1 MPALAAAV
9 VAFGVFFGGFVK
21 ATLGLGFGVTS
32 TPILSLVL
40 SPRFAITILSIPSF
54 VSSVWVAAQAARNW
68 RALRPLGP
76 LVIGL
81 LPGVLIG
88 SWALKLLPVRW
99 VQVVVGVL
107 VVFYV
112 LATFFNPELRLPND
126 LVKPVGFIVGIITGI
141 LVSLGN
147 IAGPILAIYLRSIG
161 FVKSDFVFGVGAIL
175 TISTGGQ
182 VASYIITGLLG
193 PTEAFYGLLACIPLA
208 IGMILGFRFQASL
221 SVRAYNNLLMAA
233 LFLLGLN
240 MVAVGIFS

>member
-1 MPALAAAV
+1 MPALALIV
-9 VAFGVFFGGFVK
+9 VALGVFFGGFVK
-21 ATLGLGFGVTS
+21 ATLGLGFGVSS

-76 LVIGL
+76 LIIGL
-81 LPGVLIG
+81 LPGVLVG
-88 SWALKLLPVRW
+88 AWALKLLPLRW

-107 VVFYV
+107 VVSYV
-112 LATFFNPELRLPND
+112 LATLFNPELRLPPA
-126 LVKPVGFIVGIITGI
+126 LVKPVGFVVGFITGV

-161 FVKSDFVFGVGAIL
+161 FVKADFVFGVGAIL
-175 TISTGGQ
+175 TLSTGGQ
-182 VASYIITGLLG
+182 VASYIVTGLLG
-193 PTEAFYGLLACIPLA
+193 PTEALYGLLACIPLA
-208 IGMILGFRFQASL
+208 IGMILGFEFQARL
-221 SVRAYNNLLMAA
+221 SVKAYNTILMAA

-240 MVAVGIFS
+240 MVVVGAFS